1 MYFLCLTAKTREV
14 GPITMWFGPS
24 AEILAVRVEDG
35 RLFVTIQE

>member
-24 AEILAVRVEDG
+24 AKSSPSASKTADC
-35 RLFVTIQE
+35 FVTIQE